1 MFKRTIYILFLIFFV
16 ASCAGTFDSVKRGLT
31 GQKRQTTDEFLI
43 EKKDPLILPPDFENL
58 PTPGEIANAKEEI
71 SSFEKTLGE
80 SIEEDTP
87 SGFEGSAE
95 QSILKKIQKN

>member
-1 MFKRTIYILFLIFFV
+1 MFKRIIYILFLIFFV
-16 ASCAGTFDSVKRGLT
+16 ASCADTFDSVKRGLT
-31 GQKRQTTDEFLI
+31 GAKKQSTDEFLI
-43 EKKDPLILPPDFENL
+43 ERKDPLILPPDFENL
-58 PTPGEIANAKEEI
+58 PTPGEIAEAKEEI

-87 SGFEGSAE
+87 SESGGSVE